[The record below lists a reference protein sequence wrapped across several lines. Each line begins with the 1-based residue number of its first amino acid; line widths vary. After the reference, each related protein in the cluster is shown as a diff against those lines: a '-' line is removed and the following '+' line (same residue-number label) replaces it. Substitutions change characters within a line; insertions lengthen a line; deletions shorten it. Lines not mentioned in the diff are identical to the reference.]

1 MVKRYA
7 PIRECKIQS
16 VKQLTSESINRLI
29 SSHRRH
35 RLIGEFR
42 AASKKVD
49 IQNS

>member
-35 RLIGEFR
+35 WLYDELK
-42 AASKKVD
+42 AARQKSRH
-49 IQNS
+49 SE